1 MTAQQQV
8 RIYIVCIDC
17 RNLSYPMLLINFK
30 NVYIEFIVEYKI
42 SWWIIVKFIYFLS
55 QKGEHIVSKRWQM
68 AVVLSS
74 NTVYCRLYP
83 RDERVAS
90 LLSGVRSEMSASD
103 FRRSR
108 LENILSCILQ
118 FFTIC
123 STSTVFACYLPAN
136 TSHWEIGIPLV
147 ILVIWTFKS
156 DIFSRSFR
164 T

>member
-8 RIYIVCIDC
+8 SISIVCIDC

-55 QKGEHIVSKRWQM
+55 QKGEHIVSKRWQV

-74 NTVYCRLYP
+74 DTVYCRLYP

-123 STSTVFACYLPAN
+123 SAATVLNNMVTCQLTHPTERLGYPWWYL
-136 TSHWEIGIPLV
+136 
-147 ILVIWTFKS
+147 
-156 DIFSRSFR
+156 
-164 T
+164 